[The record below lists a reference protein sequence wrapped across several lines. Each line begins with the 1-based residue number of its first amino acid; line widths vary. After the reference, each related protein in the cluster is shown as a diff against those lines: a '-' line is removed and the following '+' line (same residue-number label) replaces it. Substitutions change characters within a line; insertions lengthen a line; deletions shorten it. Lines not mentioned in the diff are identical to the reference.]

1 MRRSKAHCSVAVRDR
16 RPTTRRGFSS
26 ASREIVYYGIDV
38 VRQPTLTGSR
48 KHGHHP
54 GGTAEYEPTPGNA
67 SISRRFTLLGITLVT
82 KMWSQVMDAEVICWP
97 GCVPAL
103 EQFDSRRRSTRA
115 FGIVDEWG
123 QSPSGKRQEGVLGD
137 WWSGSLGMGI
147 RVSAVGRKRLSIDV
161 GVLFFLRRTG
171 VAGS

>member
-67 SISRRFTLLGITLVT
+67 SISRRFTLLDITLET
-82 KMWSQVMDAEVICWP
+82 KMWSRVMDAEVHLLA
-97 GCVPAL
+97 GVRACV
-103 EQFDSRRRSTRA
+103 
-115 FGIVDEWG
+115 G
-123 QSPSGKRQEGVLGD
+123 
-137 WWSGSLGMGI
+137 
-147 RVSAVGRKRLSIDV
+147 AV
-161 GVLFFLRRTG
+161 
-171 VAGS
+171 

>member
-82 KMWSQVMDAEVICWP
+82 KMWSQVMDAEVHLLAGVRCLRWSSLTPADGVP
-97 GCVPAL
+97 G
-103 EQFDSRRRSTRA
+103 RSESLMNGVNRHR
-115 FGIVDEWG
+115 EN
-123 QSPSGKRQEGVLGD
+123 GKR
-137 WWSGSLGMGI
+137 GSLGIG
-147 RVSAVGRKRLSIDV
+147 G
-161 GVLFFLRRTG
+161 
-171 VAGS
+171 AGPWAWV